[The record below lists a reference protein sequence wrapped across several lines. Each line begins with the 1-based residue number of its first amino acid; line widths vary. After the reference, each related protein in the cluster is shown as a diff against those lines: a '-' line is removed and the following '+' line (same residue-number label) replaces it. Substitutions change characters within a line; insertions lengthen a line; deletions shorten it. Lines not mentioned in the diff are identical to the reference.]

1 MVIPKEILKMLGVE
15 HDEDVVLELKKALYG
30 LKQAGRLWNRLM
42 HKTLVEIGQ
51 QQSAVNAFFE
61 KLEEFSFK
69 DLGRAS
75 EFLGMQVVDDDEH
88 GYDLDQE
95 VMILETLKDH
105 GMEKSNGV
113 QIPIGPDWNEVR
125 GSEGEKLP
133 VTGSG
138 DIISVRELQS
148 LVGV

>member
-1 MVIPKEILKMLGVE
+1 MLGVE

-30 LKQAGRLWNRLM
+30 LKQAGRLWNS
-42 HKTLVEIGQ
+42 Q

-75 EFLGMQVVDDDEH
+75 EFLGMQVVYDDEH

>member
-15 HDEDVVLELKKALYG
+15 HDDVVLELKKAF
-30 LKQAGRLWNRLM
+30 
-42 HKTLVEIGQ
+42 HIDTQ

-75 EFLGMQVVDDDEH
+75 EFLGMQVVYDDEH

-95 VMILETLKDH
+95 VMILET
-105 GMEKSNGV
+105 
-113 QIPIGPDWNEVR
+113 R
-125 GSEGEKLP
+125 
-133 VTGSG
+133 
-138 DIISVRELQS
+138 
-148 LVGV
+148 